1 MISPCWGRFSKM
13 DPRADPRSVT
23 MRGGPSPSVVGPCLL
38 GSLGRRPYR
47 EGFARPVEGR
57 RRAVVLAPSWLQVRI
72 FSRFVCMFFAFW
84 VHLTPSG
91 YFLAISRDF
100 FLIFDGFGEGLGR
113 IWGGFRANTY
123 IYIYICILYID
134 IEYI

>member
-1 MISPCWGRFSKM
+1 M

-100 FLIFDGFGEGLGR
+100 FLIFDGFGEGLERILGR
-113 IWGGFRANTY
+113 FFDDVSYYFGKWRFGKNCGSTKGKP
-123 IYIYICILYID
+123 
-134 IEYI
+134 